1 MTHSDHSA
9 NDSSSCT
16 TNSADS
22 EPLQQYYRD
31 SLENL
36 RRRLPE
42 AARALRDAGVVRVRV
57 DYDGCG
63 DSGQI
68 EEVTYLAADGVQL
81 NLTGTLGLREGELM
95 NLFYDLIQ
103 VRHPGWENND
113 GAYGDFEWDLTADTL
128 YHTHNDR
135 FTDYDTTEHEGL

>member
-1 MTHSDHSA
+1 MTQSDNFSI
-9 NDSSSCT
+9 NTPSST
-16 TNSADS
+16 LNPVNSDW
-22 EPLQQYYRD
+22 LDKYYRE

-42 AARALRDAGVVRVRV
+42 AARVLREAGVARVRV
-57 DYDGCG
+57 DYDGSG

-68 EEVTYLAADGVQL
+68 EQIGYLGADGAEL
-81 NLTGTLGLREGELM
+81 NLSGTLSFPENELM
-95 NLFYDLIQ
+95 DLFYDLIQ

-113 GAYGDFEWDLTADTL
+113 GAYGDFEWDLTKDTL